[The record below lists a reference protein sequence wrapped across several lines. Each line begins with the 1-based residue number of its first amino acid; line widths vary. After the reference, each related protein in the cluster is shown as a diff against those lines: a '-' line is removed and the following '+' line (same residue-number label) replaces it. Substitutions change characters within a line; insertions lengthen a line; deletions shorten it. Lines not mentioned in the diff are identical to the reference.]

1 MNIKQNACSQGFN
14 TSGISSMLLQ
24 MLHMHIDKWGFHFF
38 LKSEISISIGRLSG
52 GHFALSMSRSS
63 WDQNN
68 FEINGRHLRSF
79 ILMFLIF
86 SRAPLLN
93 SGTLT
98 HVWQEC

>member
-1 MNIKQNACSQGFN
+1 MHIKQNACSQGFN
-14 TSGISSMLLQ
+14 TSGLSSMLLQ

-38 LKSEISISIGRLSG
+38 LKSEIFISIGRLSG